1 MVLHEKGRFQI
12 VRERNSYKIQ
22 DPNDYQNSHTHNIK
36 SFNMAKTI
44 IHNVIYRRT
53 PKTKNTY
60 LLESHIRLSNS
71 KKYKRTIKLLI
82 DKANDKQ
89 RYVNSQRGVI

>member
-22 DPNDYQNSHTHNIK
+22 DPNDYQNSHTHGIK
-36 SFNMAKTI
+36 SFDMAKTI
-44 IHNVIYRRT
+44 IHNVIYRRK
-53 PKTKNTY
+53 PHTKNTY

-71 KKYKRTIKLLI
+71 KKYKRTIRMLMN
-82 DKANDKQ
+82 KANDKQ
-89 RYVNSQRGVI
+89 KYVNGQRGII